1 MKTPISFVQPNFQ
14 TGPKHLNA
22 FYLPY
27 TSGVLWAY
35 ARQNKKI
42 SNNFNVDYFVYKRH
56 PFENNFN
63 RVKDSQILFFSVYV
77 WNYKY
82 CLQLAKEV
90 KEHNPEALIL
100 FGGPQLPYSDSE
112 FFDKYP
118 YVDSICVGEGEH
130 VVEQVLL
137 DYLDNKPIEKIV
149 RAERIKDMKLPSPY
163 LDGVFD
169 ELMAEHPEVLWN
181 PTLETDRGCP
191 YKCTFCDWG
200 GLTNSKVY
208 KFELDRVFAEI
219 EWFAKHEMDFITMTT
234 ANFGI
239 FKERDG
245 LIVDKM
251 IEECQ
256 KTGFPK
262 KMTTSWAKNGNAE
275 VFDMIKRFKEG
286 GVSTSF
292 TLSLQTTNDQVLEN
306 IKRKNMAINNVRE
319 ITEHARKNEIPVST
333 ELILG
338 LPGESYES
346 WKKTLSDIL
355 DYDLHNGLDIYF
367 LNMIENAP
375 IRSDIEKYQIE
386 TFTAYDM
393 FNDTTDFE
401 DIQKNTAEGVEV
413 LKSTSTM
420 NEDQLIDS
428 FAYTWKTIGLH
439 SYGITDIIA
448 IYLHKKIGIEYYEFY
463 EKLFE
468 EVFAEEEFNL
478 WETEL
483 KQELKKWHDTGFYDV
498 TVGEDIKVY
507 SWQLPHHLGMLTH
520 YNQSIG
526 KIQDIV
532 INHIEKYYNID
543 PNIIDDYITL
553 NEARLKTWG
562 NYIDRIPK
570 HIETKTNLMEYISGR
585 EEYSKKP
592 VKYIVYDR
600 IGGDFPT
607 TLERHTDSILY
618 GRHRLWY
625 LNVLEKLS

>member
-27 TSGVLWAY
+27 TSGILWAY
-35 ARQNKKI
+35 AKQNKKVAD
-42 SNNFNVDYFVYKRH
+42 NFNVEYFVYRRH
-56 PFENNFN
+56 PFDHNFQ
-63 RVKDSQILFFSVYV
+63 RVKNSKLIFFSVYV

-90 KEHNPEALIL
+90 KEHNPEAVIL
-100 FGGPQLPYSDSE
+100 FGGPQLPHTDPN
-112 FFDKYP
+112 FFNDHP
-118 YVDSICVGEGEH
+118 YVDSMCVGEGEH
-130 VVEQVLL
+130 VVEKVLL
-137 DYLDNKPIEKIV
+137 DYLENKKVDKIV

-169 ELMAEHPEVLWN
+169 DLMAEHTDVLWN

-219 EWFAKHEMDFITMTT
+219 EWFSNHGMDFITMTS

-245 LIVDKM
+245 MIVDKM
-251 IEECQ
+251 VEQCQ
-256 KTGFPK
+256 LTGNPK
-262 KMTTSWAKNGNAE
+262 KITTSWAKNGNAQ
-275 VFDMIKRFKEG
+275 VFDMIKTFKEG

-292 TLSLQTTNDQVLEN
+292 TLSLQTTNQQVLEN
-306 IKRKNMAINNVRE
+306 IERKNMAINNVRE
-319 ITEHARKNEIPVST
+319 ITEHARKEEIPVST

-338 LPGESYES
+338 LPGESYET

-420 NEDQLIDS
+420 SEDQLIES
-428 FAYTWKTIGLH
+428 FAYTWKMIGLH
-439 SYGITDIIA
+439 SYGITDLIA
-448 IYLHKKIGIEYYEFY
+448 IYLHKAHNVEYYEFY
-463 EKLFE
+463 E
-468 EVFAEEEFNL
+468 EVFARIFADEEFEM
-478 WETEL
+478 WVDDL
-483 KQELKKWHDTGFYDV
+483 KIELKKWHETGFYDV
-498 TVGEDIKVY
+498 VVGEDIKVY

-520 YNQSIG
+520 YHQSIE
-526 KIQDIV
+526 KIQNIV
-532 INHIEKYYNID
+532 VDYIKNNYSID
-543 PNIIDDYITL
+543 NDVIDDYLTI
-553 NEARLKTWG
+553 NNSRIKTWG
-562 NYIDRIPK
+562 KYIRGHK
-570 HIETKTNLMEYISGR
+570 HIDTKTNLLEYTAGR
-585 EEYSKKP
+585 EEFSKETT
-592 VKYIVYDR
+592 KYVVYDR

-607 TLERHTDSILY
+607 SLERHTDSILY